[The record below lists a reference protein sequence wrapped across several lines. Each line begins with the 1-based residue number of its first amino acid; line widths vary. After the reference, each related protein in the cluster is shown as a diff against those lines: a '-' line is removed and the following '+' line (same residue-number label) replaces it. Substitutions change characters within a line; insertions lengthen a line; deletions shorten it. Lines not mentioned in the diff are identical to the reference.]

1 MLTVVDLDAQ
11 GQPVRENRCE
21 LVFTGRD
28 RDVTTAYR
36 NALAARL
43 ERDANSY
50 YSGYRQHNTVLAPT
64 WYRGAVPTAFQ
75 LTQGCRQWEPQLVRS
90 LTFEPTTAVPKL
102 HWDALAPTS
111 PNPLEQLVTDIK
123 GPVAAFF
130 VREAG
135 RVTTRRGYAQEDFDT
150 RGRPELNQTVFS
162 RGPLPGSEELPIR
175 LCLVGKDDPHDRMLS
190 LNRRMAQKR
199 EIQVRRDV
207 PLGQLKDCGIVFV
220 GATESRQLP
229 TVVRQLGNAP
239 VLLISDDRLAVDQG
253 AHLVLLH
260 NDDRVE
266 FEVNLL
272 NLQKSNLRASSQMLK
287 LARTVIR

>member
-1 MLTVVDLDAQ
+1 M
-11 GQPVRENRCE
+11 GHPVLKDMNMRMSLHSLWAGLKRLCGKGG
-21 LVFTGRD
+21 FD
-28 RDVTTAYR
+28 
-36 NALAARL
+36 ARL
-43 ERDANSY
+43 ALC
-50 YSGYRQHNTVLAPT
+50 VLALGWSLPASAQS
-64 WYRGAVPTAFQ
+64 AVPT
-75 LTQGCRQWEPQLVRS
+75 LDRL
-90 LTFEPTTAVPKL
+90 K
-102 HWDALAPTS
+102 
-111 PNPLEQLVTDIK
+111 
-123 GPVAAFF
+123 VAYVYNFAKF
-130 VREAG
+130 VE
-135 RVTTRRGYAQEDFDT
+135 
-150 RGRPELNQTVFS
+150 
-162 RGPLPGSEELPIR
+162 LPGTEELPIR
-175 LCLVGKDDPHDRMLS
+175 LCVVGKDDPHDRMLS
-190 LNRRMAQKR
+190 LNRRIAQKR
-199 EIQVRRDV
+199 EIQVRRDA